1 MWVSLDDHIYKLR
14 ILLQQGKRINSEDF
28 NWTES
33 WITCNYDFFVLQLS
47 HMLSGIF
54 PLAINFSSLPLPPPI
69 SLMPTLK
76 TTNIMNGKKWDF
88 CLIQPGI
95 NQRVIKT
102 DFYKER
108 KEKCTLKMFMWDSFQ
123 GYKAINSIWLH
134 LIKRDKTIYKSQ
146 SLIYPFT
153 LSNPKPLWLCL
164 PHQG

>member
-1 MWVSLDDHIYKLR
+1 MWVSLDDHIYKLP

-47 HMLSGIF
+47 HMWSGIF

-134 LIKRDKTIYKSQ
+134 LINRDKAIYKGH

-153 LSNPKPLWLCL
+153 HSNPKSLWLCL

>member
-1 MWVSLDDHIYKLR
+1 MWVSLDDHIYKLP

-47 HMLSGIF
+47 HMWSGIF

-69 SLMPTLK
+69 SLMQTLK
-76 TTNIMNGKKWDF
+76 TTNIMNGKKWHF

-102 DFYKER
+102 DFFKEM
-108 KEKCTLKMFMWDSFQ
+108 KELTKKDTKMLQ
-123 GYKAINSIWLH
+123 GLSVIAMVLLH
-134 LIKRDKTIYKSQ
+134 LFLHDYI
-146 SLIYPFT
+146 L
-153 LSNPKPLWLCL
+153 LSVAFRMMKGFMQNSDIRFAF
-164 PHQG
+164 